1 MLLGFLGPPLVAIT
15 LFSNKVFANGMLKLT
30 NLMFTVRVQFQNSL
44 CIERYFAVVRPVL
57 YRRYKLLQY
66 RMSFCCVVWLVTIL
80 AGVPQIIFCDND
92 LESLV
97 ICRIYFFLV
106 FFLNLFCCSSLLR
119 ALKQPSPGGGER
131 QGSNLI
137 KKMAFTIVLILQV
150 TAFVGYLP
158 LATVYCMVQEMDR
171 DTLCILQPLAYSVM
185 VWLGIIHPL
194 LYLRRAA

>member
-1 MLLGFLGPPLVAIT
+1 
-15 LFSNKVFANGMLKLT
+15 
-30 NLMFTVRVQFQNSL
+30 MFTVRVQFQNSL

-185 VWLGIIHPL
+185 FWLGIIHPL